1 MRGKLTPDAKAT
13 IQALRTEGATYQ
25 SLAETYGVSKTAVI
39 YICNEQ
45 SKARSEEYKK
55 SWRK

>member
-1 MRGKLTPDAKAT
+1 MRGKLTTDTKAA
-13 IQALRTEGATYQ
+13 IRALRNDGATYQ

-45 SKARSEEYKK
+45 SKARNEEYKK

>member
-1 MRGKLTPDAKAT
+1 MRGKLTADTKAA
-13 IQALRTEGATYQ
+13 IRALRNDGATYK

-45 SKARSEEYKK
+45 SRARNEEYKK

>member
-1 MRGKLTPDAKAT
+1 MRGKLTADTKAV
-13 IQALRTEGATYQ
+13 IKALRTEGATYQ

-45 SKARSEEYKK
+45 SKARNEEYKK

>member
-1 MRGKLTPDAKAT
+1 MRGKLTPDAKAA
-13 IQALRTEGATYQ
+13 IRALRDDGATYQ

-45 SKARSEEYKK
+45 SRARNEEYKK

>member
-1 MRGKLTPDAKAT
+1 MRGKLTADTKAA
-13 IQALRTEGATYQ
+13 IRALRNDGATYQ

-45 SKARSEEYKK
+45 SRARNEEYKK

>member
-1 MRGKLTPDAKAT
+1 MRGKLTPDTKAA
-13 IQALRTEGATYQ
+13 IRALRNEGATYQ

-45 SKARSEEYKK
+45 SRARNEEYKK